1 MKAKASAGFGI
12 LVVSDGQYLLL
23 LSLPNFK
30 RLQQLGCCA
39 VIMIIEIAAST
50 DSFEFNC
57 VFMVAH
63 YALLLN
69 SLVFKQVSDLEI
81 VVTLVSTLIE

>member
-1 MKAKASAGFGI
+1 MKAIASAGFGI
-12 LVVSDGQYLLL
+12 LEVNDGQYLLL

-30 RLQQLGCCA
+30 RLQQLGCFA
-39 VIMIIEIAAST
+39 VIMRIEIAAST

-57 VFMVAH
+57 VFMVAKN
-63 YALLLN
+63 ALLLN
-69 SLVFKQVSDLEI
+69 SLVFMQVSDLEI

>member
-1 MKAKASAGFGI
+1 MRAIASAGFGI

-23 LSLPNFK
+23 LSLPNSK
-30 RLQQLGCCA
+30 LLQQLGCFA
-39 VIMIIEIAAST
+39 VIMRNEIAAST

-63 YALLLN
+63 NALLLN

-81 VVTLVSTLIE
+81 VVTLASTLIK